1 MLLLLKLFNNKL
13 ILLLPVL
20 LLVIFKFEFVSGLEQ
35 IPLTGLWSLLGKAIL
50 NFNLNN
56 ENF

>member
-1 MLLLLKLFNNKL
+1 MLLLLKLFDKKL

-35 IPLTGLWSLLGKAIL
+35 IPLTGLCSLVGKAIIS
-50 NFNLNN
+50 FNLNN
-56 ENF
+56 GNF